1 MSIWYAI
8 IPVAVLDALLL
19 TILII
24 VIWRFWDFV
33 EFFMR
38 RRRERDA
45 LKYQS
50 RVMKNKV
57 EMK

>member
-19 TILII
+19 TILIV

-33 EFFMR
+33 ECFMR
-38 RRRERDA
+38 KRRERD
-45 LKYQS
+45 LW
-50 RVMKNKV
+50 RR
-57 EMK
+57 E

>member
-19 TILII
+19 TVLIL

-38 RRRERDA
+38 RRRERD
-45 LKYQS
+45 LW
-50 RVMKNKV
+50 RR
-57 EMK
+57 E